1 MTLRAIITQHVLFLP
16 KAQTAILQKDVEAE
30 ILFQPEEQKEEKGE
44 ETKPMLNYDNIKS
57 SFSY

>member
-1 MTLRAIITQHVLFLP
+1 MRKACIDKDIDFLP

-44 ETKPMLNYDNIKS
+44 ERKIIS
-57 SFSY
+57 A